1 MTLLHTDIPTIE
13 QVDQLM
19 AERNPAS
26 VTIYLPTD
34 TTSTGEHER
43 LELKNLITEAVA
55 GLHAQGVD
63 KRVVAEVEDE
73 LLDLVD
79 DVEIWPYMARSLAI
93 FATPEGVQTFR
104 LPNHLNAHVQVAD
117 RFFVKPLM
125 RSITFPHLGY
135 VIALSQNETRLLEV
149 LPEGASYRVDV
160 DGLPS
165 SMDHALASM
174 GTGGRAPRGRISGAE
189 GAKVRMVQYSRK
201 INQAL
206 RSVLDGESPLI
217 IAGTEPLV
225 SIFRASSTYPYLTEQ
240 AITGNPETT
249 SDADLTTEAR
259 AILDDTYAAEVQE
272 QLGLFQQRRSSNRAT
287 SQLSEVAIAATMGM
301 VDTVFVDIDDNVMGR
316 MDPDSGAVEFSD
328 DNDPEA
334 YGLVDEIVRRV
345 WRTGGSV
352 VAVRRDEVPDGET
365 VAAILRYP
373 LG

>member
-1 MTLLHTDIPTIE
+1 MTLLHTDVPTIE
-13 QVDQLM
+13 QIDQLM

-26 VTIYLPTD
+26 VSIYLPTD
-34 TTSTGEHER
+34 TISTGEHER
-43 LELKNLITEAVA
+43 LELKNLINEAVA
-55 GLHAQGVD
+55 GLQAQGVD
-63 KRVVAEVEDE
+63 KREIAEMEDE

-125 RSITFPHLGY
+125 RSVTFPHLGY
-135 VIALSQNETRLLEV
+135 VIALSQNETRVLEV
-149 LPEGASYRVDV
+149 LPEGASYRLDV
-160 DGLPS
+160 DELPE

-174 GTGGRAPRGRISGAE
+174 GVGGRAPRGRISGAE

-206 RSVLDGESPLI
+206 RGALDGESPLI

-225 SIFRASSTYPYLTEQ
+225 SIFRASCTYPRLSPLT
-240 AITGNPETT
+240 ISGNPETT
-249 SDADLTTEAR
+249 SDADLTAEAR
-259 AILDDTYAAEVQE
+259 TILDETYAADVQE

-287 SQLSEVAIAATMGM
+287 SQLSEVARAATMGM

-316 MDPDSGAVEFSD
+316 MDSESGAVEFSD

-352 VAVRRDEVPDGET
+352 MAVRRDEVPDGET

-373 LG
+373 LA

>member
-1 MTLLHTDIPTIE
+1 MTLLHTDVPTIA

-19 AERNPAS
+19 TERNPAS
-26 VTIYLPTD
+26 VSIYLPTD

-43 LELKNLITEAVA
+43 LELKNLINEAVA

-63 KRVVAEVEDE
+63 KRVAADVEEE

-79 DVEIWPYMARSLAI
+79 DVEIWPFMARSLAI
-93 FATPEGVQTFR
+93 FATPDGVQTYR

-149 LPEGASYRVDV
+149 LPEGSSYRLDV
-160 DGLPS
+160 DELPR

-174 GTGGRAPRGRISGAE
+174 GAGGRAPRGKISGAE
-189 GAKVRMVQYSRK
+189 GAKVRMVQFSRK

-217 IAGTEPLV
+217 IAGTEPLASV
-225 SIFRASSTYPYLTEQ
+225 FRASSTYPRLSPLT
-240 AITGNPETT
+240 ITGNPETT
-249 SDADLTTEAR
+249 SDADITAEAR
-259 AILDDTYAAEVQE
+259 TILDETYAAEVQE
-272 QLGLFQQRRSSNRAT
+272 QLGLFDQRRSTSRAT
-287 SQLSEVAIAATMGM
+287 SQLAEVARAATMGM
-301 VDTVFVDIDDNVMGR
+301 VDTVFADIDDATMGR
-316 MDPDSGAVEFSD
+316 IDEDSGAMEISD
-328 DNDPEA
+328 ASDPHA

-345 WRTGGSV
+345 WRNGGSV
-352 VAVRRDEVPDGET
+352 LAVRRDEVPDGEP

>member
-1 MTLLHTDIPTIE
+1 MTLLHTDVPTIE

-26 VTIYLPTD
+26 VSIYLPTD
-34 TTSTGEHER
+34 TASTGERER
-43 LELKNLITEAVA
+43 LELKNLINEALA
-55 GLHAQGVD
+55 GLEAQAVD
-63 KRVVAEVEDE
+63 KREIWQVEEE

-93 FATPEGVQTFR
+93 FATPDGVQTFR
-104 LPNHLNAHVQVAD
+104 LPNHLQAHVQVAD
-117 RFFVKPLM
+117 RFFVKPLL

-149 LPEGASYRVDV
+149 LPEGASYRLDV
-160 DGLPS
+160 DGLPR

-174 GTGGRAPRGRISGAE
+174 GVGGRAPRGKISGAE

-225 SIFRASSTYPYLTEQ
+225 SVFRASSTYPRLSAAT
-240 AITGNPETT
+240 ITGNPETT
-249 SDADLTTEAR
+249 SDADLTAAAR
-259 AILDDTYAAEVQE
+259 TILDETYAGQVQE
-272 QLGLFQQRRSSNRAT
+272 QLGLFEQRRGANRAT

-301 VDTVFVDIDDNVMGR
+301 VDTVFADIDDATMGR
-316 MDPDSGAVEFSD
+316 IDDNSGAIEFSD
-328 DNDPEA
+328 AEDPEA

-345 WRTGGSV
+345 WRNGGSV
-352 VAVRRDEVPDGET
+352 LAVRRDEVPDGEP